1 MKKEKKYLDYE
12 TIKRTISVLDVLT
25 KHYNWGR
32 FLETIMEGR
41 VYTGECPICRAE
53 IGSPFR
59 VRIEEDGRSSW
70 FCLADCNE
78 GGNVL
83 DFVAKKE
90 DTDIHEAAFL
100 LHEWFDL
107 KVPATN
113 EKKRTE
119 KKTTKDGKGYLRDLD
134 KELKNLLAEGDDD
147 ATIRFVKEKVLESY
161 RNGID
166 VGKSTKKTTKKKPAK
181 VAS

>member
-1 MKKEKKYLDYE
+1 MTTEKKYLDYE
-12 TIKRTISVLDVLT
+12 TIKRTVSVLDLLT

-32 FLETIMEGR
+32 FLETVVEAR
-41 VYTGECPICRAE
+41 TYTGSCPICETER
-53 IGSPFR
+53 GNPFR
-59 VRIEEDGRSSW
+59 ISIEENGKNSW
-70 FCLADCNE
+70 FCLAKCNA

-83 DFVAKKE
+83 DFVAMKE

-107 KVPATN
+107 KSPATN
-113 EKKRTE
+113 GE
-119 KKTTKDGKGYLRDLD
+119 KKTAKDGKGYLRDLD
-134 KELKNLLAEGDDD
+134 KELKNLLAEGEDE

-161 RNGID
+161 RNGIEA
-166 VGKSTKKTTKKKPAK
+166 GKTSKKTTKKKPAK

>member
-1 MKKEKKYLDYE
+1 MTTEKKYLDYE
-12 TIKRTISVLDVLT
+12 TIKRTVSVLDVLT

-32 FLETIMEGR
+32 FLETIAEGR
-41 VYTGECPICRAE
+41 TYTGACPICESERRN
-53 IGSPFR
+53 PFR
-59 VRIEEDGRSSW
+59 VTIEEDGRNSW
-70 FCLADCNE
+70 FCLAKCNA

-100 LHEWFDL
+100 LHGWFDL
-107 KVPATN
+107 KSPVTN
-113 EKKRTE
+113 GEKK
-119 KKTTKDGKGYLRDLD
+119 KTKAGKGYLRDVE
-134 KELKNLLAEGDDD
+134 KELKKLLAEGDDD
-147 ATIRFVKEKVLESY
+147 TTIRFVKEKVLESY

-166 VGKSTKKTTKKKPAK
+166 VGKSTKKQTKKKPAK

>member
-12 TIKRTISVLDVLT
+12 AIKKAVSVLDVLT

-32 FLETIMEGR
+32 FLETVFEGR
-41 VYTGECPICRAE
+41 TYTGKCPICETER
-53 IGSPFR
+53 GSPFR
-59 VRIEEDGRSSW
+59 ISLEEDGKNSW
-70 FCLADCNE
+70 FCLAKCNA

-83 DFVAKKE
+83 DLVALIE
-90 DTDIHEAAFL
+90 ETDIHKSAFL
-100 LHEWFDL
+100 IADWFSL
-107 KVPATN
+107 LPKSSGNGVEKPAL
-113 EKKRTE
+113 E
-119 KKTTKDGKGYLRDLD
+119 GKGYLRDLD
-134 KELKNLLAEGDDD
+134 KELKKRLAAGDNDE
-147 ATIRFVKEKVLESY
+147 TIRFVKEKVLESY

>member
-1 MKKEKKYLDYE
+1 MKNEKKYLDYE
-12 TIKRTISVLDVLT
+12 AIKRAVSVYDVLNE
-25 KHYNWGR
+25 HYNWGR
-32 FLETIMEGR
+32 YLENIGEGR
-41 VYTGECPICRAE
+41 AYTGTCPICE
-53 IGSPFR
+53 IARGNPFR
-59 VRIEEDGRSSW
+59 ISTEEDGRDSW
-70 FCLADCNE
+70 FCLAKCNT

-83 DFVAKKE
+83 DLVAMKE

-107 KVPATN
+107 KEPATN
-113 EKKRTE
+113 GE

-134 KELKNLLAEGDDD
+134 KELKKLLAEGDDE

-161 RNGID
+161 RNGIE
-166 VGKSTKKTTKKKPAK
+166 VGKSAKKTTKKKLAN